1 MGCQRQGRVSSYALL
16 KVLTAITPQY
26 LELKQQKQKEVIVM
40 KKTVNRKSYS
50 PSAAGQA
57 IVNPFVQ
64 AMQVAANNT
73 VTENGALTNKSTLN
87 YVLDWFGAGGA
98 LRQRSDAD
106 KIALFSKAFAQDRN
120 LALKIL
126 FYFRD
131 VRQGQGERKTFR
143 TIMNWLG
150 QNYPDVARKNLENV
164 GFYGRYDDL
173 YCLVGTSLEK
183 EVFNVFT
190 KQLKSDIVNMK
201 KGESVSLLAKW
212 LKSENTSSKES
223 RAFGRKTREAMELTS
238 KKYRKIL
245 SALRKHINVLE
256 VKMCA
261 GDWKAIDFE
270 KVPSK
275 ASLNYRKAFGR
286 HDQDR
291 YAAYLK
297 AVEKGEAKMAAGAVY
312 PYEILRSLTK
322 GGCFVQPSA
331 QEILA
336 ADLMW
341 KNQPNWLAGNEH
353 NGFVIADVSGSMFAS
368 AEGLPALV
376 AISLALY
383 FAERNTGP
391 FKDIWMNFSTHP
403 SFQKF
408 VGNNIW
414 EKHQNMDRNTWSQST
429 NLQAAFDLILSTAL
443 KSKIAQKD
451 MPDILMIVSDMEF
464 NVGSPGNNMT
474 NFEVMKKKYQLAGYT
489 LPQVIWWNVA
499 ARNDNFPIRADET
512 GTALVSGCSP
522 SIFKSIVS
530 GKRFDPMQMVYDTVN
545 IERYNR
551 VIV

>member
-1 MGCQRQGRVSSYALL
+1 
-16 KVLTAITPQY
+16 
-26 LELKQQKQKEVIVM
+26 M

-64 AMQVAANNT
+64 AMQVAGNNT
-73 VTENGALTNKSTLN
+73 VTENGAITNKSTLN

-106 KIALFSKAFAQDRN
+106 KITLFSKAFAQDRN

-150 QNYPDVARKNLENV
+150 QNYPDVAKKNLENMA
-164 GFYGRYDDL
+164 FFGRYDDL
-173 YCLVGTSLEK
+173 YCLVGTTLEK
-183 EVFNVFT
+183 DVFALFT
-190 KQLKSDIVNMK
+190 KQLKLDIVNMK

-212 LKSENTSSKES
+212 LKSENTSSAES
-223 RAFGRKTREAMELTS
+223 RALGRKTRAAMELTS

-245 SALRKHINVLE
+245 SALRKHIDVLE
-256 VKMCA
+256 VKMCGKNWA
-261 GDWKAIDFE
+261 EIDFE

-286 HDQDR
+286 HDQER

-312 PYEILRSLTK
+312 PYEILRSLNVK
-322 GGCFVQPSA
+322 GGCFSQPSA

-336 ADLMW
+336 ADLLW

-353 NGFVIADVSGSMFAS
+353 HGLVIADVSGSMFAS
-368 AEGLPALV
+368 ANGLPALV
-376 AISLALY
+376 AISLAMY

-391 FKDIWMNFSTHP
+391 YKDIWMNFSTSP
-403 SFQKF
+403 TFQKF
-408 VGNNIW
+408 IGNNIW
-414 EKHQNMDRNTWSQST
+414 EKSQNMDRHNWSQST
-429 NLQAAFDLILSTAL
+429 NLQAAFDLILVTAM
-443 KSKIAQKD
+443 KNKVAQKD
-451 MPDILMIVSDMEF
+451 MPSVLYIVSDMEF

-474 NFEVMKKKYQLAGYT
+474 NFEVIKKKFANAGYEM
-489 LPQVIWWNVA
+489 PKVVWWNVD
-499 ARNDNFPIRADET
+499 ARNEQFPIRADDT

-522 SIFKSIVS
+522 SILKSLLS
-530 GKRFDPMQMVYDTVN
+530 AKTFDPMSIVYEVTN
-545 IERYNR
+545 SPRYER
-551 VIV
+551 VTA

>member
-1 MGCQRQGRVSSYALL
+1 MRNI
-16 KVLTAITPQY
+16 K
-26 LELKQQKQKEVIVM
+26 
-40 KKTVNRKSYS
+40 NRNQFS

-64 AMQVAANNT
+64 AMQVAGNNT
-73 VTENGALTNKSTLN
+73 VTENGALSNKSTLN

-120 LALKIL
+120 LAMKIL

-131 VRQGQGERKTFR
+131 VREGQGERKTFR

-150 QNYPDVARKNLENV
+150 QYYPDVARKNLENV

-173 YCLVGTSLEK
+173 YSLVGTSLEK

-190 KQLKSDIVNMK
+190 QQLKSDIVNMK

-223 RAFGRKTREAMELTS
+223 RALGRKTREAMQLTS

-261 GDWKAIDFE
+261 GDWKTIDFE

-286 HDQDR
+286 HDQER
-291 YAAYLK
+291 YAAYLG

-312 PYEILRSLTK
+312 PYEILRSIIK
-322 GGCFVQPSA
+322 DGRGYGQPTA

-341 KNQPNWLAGNEH
+341 KAMPNWLKGNEH
-353 NGFVIADVSGSMFAS
+353 NGLVIADVSGSMFS
-368 AEGLPALV
+368 GVPNILV
-376 AISLALY
+376 SVALALY

-391 FKDIWMNFSTHP
+391 FKDIWMNFSSSPT
-403 SFQKF
+403 FQKF
-408 VGNNIW
+408 IGNNIW
-414 EKHQNMDRNTWSQST
+414 EKFQHMDKNNWAQST
-429 NLQAAFDLILSTAL
+429 DLQKAFELILSTAT
-443 KSKIAQKD
+443 KSKVAQKD
-451 MPDILMIVSDMEF
+451 MPSVLYIISDMEF
-464 NVGSPGNNMT
+464 NGACSSNSMT
-474 NFEVMKKKYQLAGYT
+474 NFEVMKKKFANAGYE
-489 LPQVIWWNVA
+489 LPKVVWWNVA
-499 ARNDNFPIRADET
+499 ARNEQFPIRADDT

-522 SIFKSIVS
+522 SILKSLLSAKNFNPMDIVYEVTNNP
-530 GKRFDPMQMVYDTVN
+530 RY
-545 IERYNR
+545 ER
-551 VIV
+551 VTA